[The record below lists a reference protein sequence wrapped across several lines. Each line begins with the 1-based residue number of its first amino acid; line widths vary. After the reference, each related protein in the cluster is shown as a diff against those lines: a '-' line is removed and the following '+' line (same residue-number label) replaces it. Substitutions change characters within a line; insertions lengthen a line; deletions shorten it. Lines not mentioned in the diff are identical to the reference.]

1 MDRTRKLQIETNIT
15 NDSKE
20 ISPEKKSFINKLYL
34 DPIESLNK
42 KLAETKSKGFHIK
55 TDVSKTNT
63 EYSSSMGTTQP
74 LNTGMSIPPVKN
86 LRNLNMN
93 RTQGNVIMQNW
104 ETAKNIPSDIGE
116 FIHFPVLVDR
126 NKLKLGMDPNFQQ
139 GLSYTTTRNFKFSKN
154 KIRKDGEKLLKSLYT
169 KENVDNMALT
179 MPTNY
184 HFSQQNTQTNY
195 VSFPTSEDAKKEI
208 DKNLMTFQK
217 KREKPRDLILKT
229 TSEEVEESVSSEIQ
243 PKFFSPKNQMA
254 MTLMTPQPPKM
265 NAEGGKISKLIDF
278 STFNKHLYLKDN
290 DFLYA
295 KRVGGV
301 MDYMLCSYQEINKKS
316 KISSNVVQL
325 KKKKLEPI
333 KKKATT
339 VEYITISKNTVL
351 HYQRGVPVVY
361 SIQEW
366 IDNYNK
372 YKLLMKIPL
381 FKNFRNAKLFDS
393 WRRFYRK
400 TKRQYYTEKLK
411 KSFFFVDKHLLNGIL
426 EARSALKPM
435 NVYNIFDMK
444 LTTSVLLNKFNELH
458 KYNLMTTEKKI
469 NQFRTIVK
477 NIITTACNNSY
488 QEYKTLKKITL
499 DDNTMVGNDDKNKQN
514 SGNNNTSKT
523 SKDNNKKDNNEIN
536 IQNFIKNAIPY
547 AQDATRKTHYKK
559 LLRYIRVMDYIFNE
573 SKFETI
579 KFSLE
584 LLVKKFKRLYECY
597 LNHWVDPPLII
608 TKILCMGDKIYYNP
622 SIRFIYE
629 AIFDNFI
636 QETIYTV
643 IYKKN
648 FIEPQEFPKYMSCYE
663 EVFEISIDQNGN
675 LNSRIKE
682 TEHIN
687 ELFDSLQEN
696 FDLCH
701 KELNKEV
708 EKLRP
713 ILENYLKNSK
723 ISFVDLERNSTPNQL
738 KELLAEFQEKE
749 KIVKKIKPIVNIGI
763 FEFQL
768 DDLLDMVSDAP
779 RQWIEKMNKVIPNVL
794 TTKMKNSIERMSKHL
809 TQLSV
814 NPTDVS
820 SFIQLKKAVEAC
832 NKEKQLHEDMSNDI
846 LDLQTIIDAN
856 KEIKLQEY
864 DNKLSIELK
873 DTSVKYDRKLD
884 STSYFIDNNIQQFR
898 VDLKNEITKF
908 DDKIKGMM
916 SELNNDVL
924 NTYNEDPFN
933 AIDYLEENSLKIK
946 KSLMM
951 KEKYQQQEE
960 DLELDETMRSNFENL
975 DNLVY
980 EQDLKMSLWNSV
992 KEFQDKAREW
1002 ENEKVMKINLPE
1014 MKDLIKKWLH
1024 LCEVAIV
1031 DIDIPQVPLEL
1042 KKRVQVYEQLLPVI
1056 EAIQNQNIIL
1066 VPHLLG
1072 ILNDLL
1078 KIEIKEE
1085 HPITLYDAK
1094 NLPDIF
1100 EKIPDIKELNFR
1112 ANEEKRLNDI
1122 IKTVR
1127 ESFYP
1132 RNIPVL
1138 STYNKQDFDKEFEF
1152 VEENLQMLNKLYLNK
1167 YYGCIYEQLNKLTQE
1182 FNKYYKF
1189 LTNFIYYQKYVQKS
1203 AGIMENQDFMKT
1215 MQAEHKRL
1223 LNENQKKNFLN
1234 NWKDNRSIQ
1243 KFLDHAYEKQIGILN
1258 YIIQS
1263 YEKEYK
1269 AISQFFKMKRN
1280 EIPKF
1285 YALSDNDL
1293 NEIYRERES
1302 KEIKQKMIIKMYP
1315 WIKTINIG
1323 DDQDEFIKF
1332 ITMDGEEVQ
1341 FKYAKNRTL
1350 KELIEFLE
1358 MCLIRKLKDNFKSFK
1373 KEYETSIKS
1382 KGNKKPKEIINEL
1395 ILNKD
1400 NLAQGIFNCMFYSC
1414 MDNLEKALQQPDEAF
1429 DKLFDLY
1436 NEIKDERIVE
1446 FFNLMKNKDTTEI
1459 QKRILINAIFLLNY
1473 TKTIIENLIRDDV
1486 TSTNDFNYAKLIIP
1500 KIENDSF
1507 ILHFLSF
1514 TLEYGYEYVGLQNNF
1529 LIMPES
1535 EKMYLSLAQT
1545 INYKKPFHFYGLSN
1559 QTKKETLK
1567 VIANLCGRRINY
1579 FYATSYFDL
1588 NAFNKLYSV
1597 NKKTGC
1603 WLCIDECQN
1612 IKYDLLEILA
1622 NRVAEI
1628 YRIMQTSG
1636 IEEDDFS
1643 GSEEKS
1649 IIKLHVFFYREL
1661 SCHFPYNKNEVPKII
1676 KNYYRHIAIP
1686 KIDYEF
1692 YLNQVLTNFN
1702 WENHDE
1708 ITNKILYIL
1717 NYVSNKMTVMKKQN
1731 LIMKFILE
1739 IIDDINKNILT
1750 IEKSEIKLYIRNLI
1764 KKLFIHLLKE
1774 EEIEDFRK
1782 VLNEVFEMKDYKED
1796 LPDEKNLNESQ
1807 EEKNETEEEKIMNNA
1822 IKEVFNL
1829 FKIKSTYLEEQI
1841 RYLYSAI
1848 NNFNNFVL
1856 CGDPISGKTII
1867 LNLLHEVSKRLH
1879 EQNKNKYPKILNV
1892 HLFPKS
1898 KKSFTFFAENKV
1910 ERAYRFNN
1918 NYFYN
1923 MISMFDEDYKESLE
1937 KLNSHYSQYI
1947 GYKILEEDAEF
1958 TPEILEKKFKTL
1970 EEEYQ
1975 KEEEQ
1980 QANNIFLKDKNI
1992 NEEVKAYK
2000 NLILDGQIDDTW
2012 IEHINNFYDK
2022 ENFLSL
2028 PNGDKINF
2036 RSNFKLFFETI
2047 NLKNTPPSFLTKQ
2060 IIIYCSQEKNKWE
2073 SILYNWIEINKK
2085 ISENPTLKNYIRGLF
2100 ENYLPRIQDFIE
2112 NNKITSIN
2120 VTPNY
2125 ILKTLITIFDSIFP
2139 MFNFEDVKIGRRNFN
2154 ITPKIE
2160 IIKKCSLSIFIFS
2173 CTWTINLLSNFVIK
2187 QKIEKLISDIFKADD
2202 LKGPIFDY
2210 YIDENTNDFEL
2221 WTNILKDPYY
2231 NITFEKGAK
2240 INYGN
2245 IFVHTQETIPYFW
2258 VCSKLIDLNIAF
2270 YLNGKENS
2278 GKTSLVNII
2287 LDKKEEEELEI
2298 KKIKILNSYNK
2309 TPEEV
2314 EEYIFKNITTIKR
2327 DLFGDQFLKQ
2337 TCVFIDDLNMNI
2349 KKDKYGTSNLLEFLR
2364 EISQYKYVY
2373 DSKNNENRFLK
2384 KFSLVCC
2391 GNLSSYPYDE
2401 QFNRFLNNLILV
2413 TFVTSEDYFIS
2424 IFKPCLEFHLRQYI
2438 PNTSGITSNQYLQAS
2453 MKLYNFIKQ
2462 EIKQEQKKL
2471 HVKFGIRDVMK
2482 IIQSFHDFS
2491 FRQQS
2496 EPYPDY
2502 LKKIFFYESTMTY
2515 ESKLNKKEDR
2525 IIFRNKICEAYSSV
2539 FKQDKVNVED
2549 IYTEQ
2554 WDKNEGYAFCTDFNN
2569 FNGDNNEM
2577 IKELCFINNK
2587 QILMDY
2593 IKSKIDI
2600 FYRTKDIRNKSYIKI
2615 TEQNLIYVIQILK
2628 NFEQNNQN
2636 LILIGKEYTG
2646 KKNLFEL
2653 ACFLAEI
2660 DIIEI
2665 DNTFFFDT
2673 TKTKAQ
2679 FMSQIITPFLT
2690 NVTHKN
2696 KRSVLYIPPSVTVD
2710 YVKEIIVK
2718 LLDYKEIIN
2727 NFVFVDIQ
2735 NFGEITEE
2743 ETIERLSKNISIC
2756 FDVIPKTKEYAE
2768 LFSNYPSITKSSN
2781 IVYFHSWKK
2790 EDMVSFMG
2798 INYKQLEIKD
2808 EIKNN
2813 LYEIFIEIFN
2823 YTNSKYHS
2831 LKKSVGDWV
2840 SLDQKNFCDVCEFFS
2855 SKYSE
2860 YKNILTER
2868 QNKYNEAFTII
2879 DKVKALMERANQDI
2893 EEANPKKAELDKFN
2907 DEQKKIL
2914 GEKQKIK
2921 NAGRTKKVNLDK
2933 VVAGLNTQLNDEKNQ
2948 LDAVLL
2954 PFEEAIIKV
2963 TNYLNR
2969 ATQNDMTEVKNTWDS
2984 FNLGK
2989 FIITKICESFKEPCE
3004 SWDVIKKTLDVKLIK
3019 NLVAANPTKNK
3030 DKKKLMNLTKEITT
3044 NADFIAGG
3052 ENKYNKPYKLCSV
3065 LCDFF
3070 NVLKNYYNEL
3080 DKQKD
3085 IIEKINKTKEEIE
3098 ANQKE
3103 IKSIINEVNIIEN
3116 DIAEIDKI
3124 MIEVDAKK
3132 HNINDHLL
3140 KLKAMNDCF
3149 SNFVTTASEKLQVW
3163 KSRKENI
3170 DIILNNFEFYLMV
3183 ISFYVFFAPPLT
3195 YKARKEYK
3203 EYLYSFDKK
3212 LKLENIKQINIYSI
3226 FAEVLD
3232 SSEKDNEFCSS
3243 IGQYDEFLSDNFT
3256 MMYIMKDRIPY
3267 ILDNMH
3273 MSPEIISTFL
3283 EMKNPKVI
3291 VRTNYNGLNE
3301 QGEMFD
3307 KIESAMKNG
3316 SVLFIEQCE
3325 EGIYNIM
3332 ENLITDKFIYNAE
3345 SGKNSY
3351 LIRGKKIIKNPK
3363 FKLYFIRSKP
3373 KSQINPKVLENCYL
3387 INFKCPKYIIKDYIY
3402 NSICKE
3408 QNPSLYQTVIKTKSS
3423 VNKDQFRLF
3432 ELEKKLLDYNKK
3444 IDLSYDLEK
3453 LDYNQS
3459 LLNKYKIEADNHTA
3473 LVTQIKLDKI
3483 RLNIFKEKLRRYDCI
3498 SEDGSQIY
3506 KLFYTFFN
3514 TDVIYMLPVEYIS
3527 ELIKQFFR
3535 NKFDLEKN
3543 LVKKYGKK
3551 EKNKKEEV
3559 KNDEEDEQD
3568 NDNDLENDNENDNDN
3583 EQDQENEGEE
3593 EEKEKDEQKI
3603 LEEELDALKKDKD
3616 DYPTYKVENA
3626 PELVIFLYNKI
3637 QKIYD
3642 INTKKFLLLLLL
3654 FFGMKQKDEIPSEF
3668 KKILQNI
3675 NSIYFKRNLDKENF
3689 NYKSPIKQVDDFTWN
3704 CLRQINDCSSYIF
3717 AILIDHMENH
3727 TEQWEN
3733 YLDDDEILI
3742 ETKFKLTDEDLASTV
3757 NPFTKF
3763 TFFSILKTHL
3773 SDTLISSTIKDIL
3786 NNEDN
3791 PFIVNNKDPEFDND
3805 DEEKAIILEK
3815 TKTLSEVFFK
3825 NMNTEHKPII
3835 IIDKQDGEIIYQKE
3849 IKEFYLKKLKH
3860 SAMNNRERDEAKEN
3874 ITINDNVSFK
3884 EITPTKPEFANV
3896 ELDLIHSS
3904 MKNGGVIFIKNC
3916 NLVKDA
3922 VIKIIE
3928 DIRDSNVSLN
3938 ENFKLILYM
3947 DNNHVFPNIFYS
3959 SCYFINRDMLLL
3971 SQMKNYMLDLVQEI
3985 PIELF
3990 NTFMNSSNN
3999 NISAYYLKKLYIFFT
4014 VVYCILVEYNIMNP
4028 NILKIPITYTRR
4040 EYYMCLEYVL
4050 DLINSLPEEKQKE
4063 LQNIDNIFGFTY
4075 ESLIKMINDAFIYS
4089 KLITRKDTNKV
4100 EKLLQNIFEN
4110 CSFMKNDNLFIY
4122 NDFALMNINEKL
4134 YPLNNESPRQ
4144 SIEVHNKTIS
4154 SNNILVNMNN
4164 APKYHIPKSALLEQL
4179 ENIPNEVYYSLLYG
4193 ISKSMCDDETD
4204 KIIYDFYEKVSK
4216 PKIIYKNIS
4225 IKNKIDINKIV
4236 EKIAEF
4242 KKLLPDMLNTTEA
4255 NNALFKVNKYNE
4267 LSNPLDECL
4276 TQEIN
4281 NYNNFL
4287 TSLYADM
4294 ANILSIIDGHM
4305 FLVSEYQEIIN
4316 DLKENK
4322 VPKKWSLSKNGKSSY
4337 NTIDSWLNR
4346 IKYIFSEFNKWI
4358 SEGFLNIYDLSIFS
4372 NETLFMTLLP
4382 IHFQKKLPEKK
4393 SKLIS
4398 SDKIKLNFKLTKI
4411 EPNEE
4416 ITEEKLKEIK
4426 KANFG
4431 QDFLLIKG
4439 LKITGFK
4446 GHQENP
4452 RDVKSYHE
4460 LDSNEINSLIKK
4472 GEKIYDLLP
4481 VICVSYTV
4489 KEFQLDTK
4497 MNKREEKS
4505 DDEDEEDEGSMDDK
4519 DEKFGVGLAG
4529 KIKNEIKSERKIK
4542 KTEIKAVEENKKID
4556 IKETKEVNLVQK
4568 TKIRYYKKH
4577 CKLDVPFQEE
4587 INEDIYEINEPFG
4600 TIEIKFDCDKYR
4612 QEEYFINKNI
4622 KLILDK

>member
-1 MDRTRKLQIETNIT
+1 MDKTRNLYINTNTT

-42 KLAETKSKGFHIK
+42 KLAETKSRGFHLK

-63 EYSSSMGTTQP
+63 EYSSMGGTTQH
-74 LNTGMSIPPVKN
+74 LNTGMTMPPVNN

-104 ETAKNIPSDIGE
+104 ETVKNIPNDIGE

-126 NKLKLGMDPNFQQ
+126 KKLKLGMEQNNQGQ
-139 GLSYTTTRNFKFSKN
+139 GLSHTTTRNFKFSKN
-154 KIRKDGEKLLKSLYT
+154 KIRKDGEKLLKSLYV
-169 KENVDNMALT
+169 KEHTDNMALT
-179 MPTNY
+179 MPSNI

-217 KREKPRDLILKT
+217 KPKDLIIKT
-229 TSEEVEESVSSEIQ
+229 TTEEEVESVSSELQ

-254 MTLMTPQPPKM
+254 MTMMTPPPPKI
-265 NAEGGKISKLIDF
+265 NLESSKTSKLIDF

-301 MDYMLCSYQEINKKS
+301 MEYILCSYQEINKKS

-325 KKKKLEPI
+325 KKKKLNPI
-333 KKKATT
+333 KKKINT

-381 FKNFRNAKLFDS
+381 FKNFKNAKLFDS

-426 EARSALKPM
+426 EVRSSLKPM
-435 NVYNIFDMK
+435 SIYNIFDMK
-444 LTTSVLLNKFNELH
+444 LVMPVLLNKFNELH
-458 KYNLMTTEKKI
+458 KYNLIQTEKKI
-469 NQFRTIVK
+469 NQFRTMVK
-477 NIITTACNNSY
+477 NIISHACNSSY
-488 QEYKTLKKITL
+488 QEYKALKKITL
-499 DDNTMVGNDDKNKQN
+499 DDNTMVGNEDKNQN
-514 SGNNNTSKT
+514 SENNNSESKNNN
-523 SKDNNKKDNNEIN
+523 DNKKKDNNEIN

-579 KFSLE
+579 QFSLE

-597 LNHWVDPPLII
+597 LNRWVDPPMII

-629 AIFDNFI
+629 ALFDNFI

-663 EVFEISIDQNGN
+663 EVFEVSIDQNGN
-675 LNSRIKE
+675 LNNRIKE

-687 ELFDSLQEN
+687 ELFESLREN
-696 FDLCH
+696 FELCH

-723 ISFVDLERNSTPNQL
+723 ISFPDLEKNSTPNQL
-738 KELLAEFQEKE
+738 KELYAEFQEE
-749 KIVKKIKPIVNIGI
+749 ELIVKKIKPIINIGI

-768 DDLLDMVSDAP
+768 DDLLDMVSNAP

-794 TTKMKNSIERMSKHL
+794 TTKMKNSIDRMSKRL
-809 TQLSV
+809 TELNV
-814 NPTDVS
+814 NPTDVT

-832 NKEKQLHEDMSNDI
+832 NKEKQEHENVSNDI
-846 LDLQTIIDAN
+846 IDLQAIIDNN

-898 VDLKNEITKF
+898 VDLRNEITKF

-916 SELNNDVL
+916 SELNNDIL
-924 NTYNEDPFN
+924 NTYDEDPFN

-960 DLELDETMRSNFENL
+960 DLELDETMKSNFENL

-980 EQDLKMSLWNSV
+980 EQDLKMNLWNSV
-992 KEFQDKAREW
+992 KAFQDKSREW

-1014 MKDLIKKWLH
+1014 MKELIKKWLH

-1042 KKRVQVYEQLLPVI
+1042 KKRVQIYEQLLPVI

-1078 KIEIKEE
+1078 KTEIKEE
-1085 HPITLYDAK
+1085 HPISLYDVK

-1100 EKIPDIKELNFR
+1100 DKIPDIKELNFR
-1112 ANEEKRLNDI
+1112 ANEEKRLHDV

-1189 LTNFIYYQKYVQKS
+1189 LTHFIYYQKYIQKS

-1234 NWKDNRSIQ
+1234 NWKDNRNIQ

-1269 AISQFFKMKRN
+1269 AISQFFKLKRN

-1285 YALSDNDL
+1285 YILSDNDL
-1293 NEIYRERES
+1293 NEFYRERES
-1302 KEIKQKMIIKMYP
+1302 KEVKQKMIIKMYP
-1315 WIKTINIG
+1315 WIKKINIG

-1332 ITMDGEEVQ
+1332 ETLDGEEIQ

-1358 MCLIRKLKDNFKSFK
+1358 MCLIKKLKDNFKSFK
-1373 KEYETSIKS
+1373 KEYETSVKS
-1382 KGNKKPKEIINEL
+1382 KSNKKPKEIINEL

-1400 NLAQGIFNCMFYSC
+1400 NLAQGIFNCLFYSC
-1414 MDNLEKALQQPDEAF
+1414 MDNLDKSLQQPDEAF

-1436 NEIKDERIVE
+1436 NEIKDDRIVE
-1446 FFNLMKNKDTTEI
+1446 LFNLMKKNDITEI
-1459 QKRILINAIFLLNY
+1459 QKRILINSIFLLNY

-1486 TSTNDFNYAKLIIP
+1486 TSTNDFNYCKLIIP

-1545 INYKKPFHFYGLSN
+1545 INYKKPFHLYGLSN

-1579 FYATSYFDL
+1579 FYATTYFDL
-1588 NAFNKLYSV
+1588 EAFNKIYLA
-1597 NKKTGC
+1597 NKKSGC

-1612 IKYDLLEILA
+1612 MKYDLLEILA

-1661 SCHFPYNKNEVPKII
+1661 SCHIPYNKDSVPKII
-1676 KNYYRHIAIP
+1676 KNYYRHIALP
-1686 KIDYEF
+1686 KMDYEF
-1692 YLNQVLTNFN
+1692 YLNQILTNFN
-1702 WENHDE
+1702 WDNHDE

-1717 NYVSNKMTVMKKQN
+1717 NYASNKMSIMKKQN

-1764 KKLFIHLLKE
+1764 KRLFIYLLKE

-1782 VLNEVFEMKDYKED
+1782 VLNEVFEMKDYKGD
-1796 LPDEKNLNESQ
+1796 LPEEKNVNESQ
-1807 EEKNETEEEKIMNNA
+1807 EVPNETEEEKKMNSA
-1822 IKEVFNL
+1822 IKEVFSIY
-1829 FKIKSTYLEEQI
+1829 KIKSNYLEEQI
-1841 RYLYSAI
+1841 KYLYSAI
-1848 NNFNNFVL
+1848 NNFNNFIL
-1856 CGDPISGKTII
+1856 CGNPLSGKTII

-1879 EQNKNKYPKILNV
+1879 EQNKNKYAKILNV

-1898 KKSFTFFAENKV
+1898 KKTFKFFAENKV
-1910 ERAYRFNN
+1910 ERCYRFYN

-1923 MISMFDEDYKESLE
+1923 MISMFDDESKESLE

-1947 GYKILEEDAEF
+1947 GYKVLEEDVEF

-1980 QANNIFLKDKNI
+1980 QANNIFLKDKNV
-1992 NEEVKAYK
+1992 NDEEKIFK

-2012 IEHINNFYDK
+2012 IEYINNFYDK

-2028 PNGDKINF
+2028 ANGDKINF
-2036 RSNFKLFFETI
+2036 RTNFKLFFETI
-2047 NLKNTPPSFLTKQ
+2047 NLKNTPPSFLTNQ

-2073 SILYNWIEINKK
+2073 SILYNWIEVNKK
-2085 ISENPTLKNYIRGLF
+2085 ISENATLKNYIRGLF

-2112 NNKITSIN
+2112 NNKITSLNI
-2120 VTPNY
+2120 TPNY

-2154 ITPKIE
+2154 MTPKIE

-2221 WTNILKDPYY
+2221 WSNILKDPYY
-2231 NITFEKGAK
+2231 NVTFEKGEK
-2240 INYGN
+2240 INYSN
-2245 IFVHTQETIPYFW
+2245 IFIHTQETIPYFW

-2278 GKTSLVNII
+2278 GKTSLINAL

-2327 DLFGDQFLKQ
+2327 DLFGDQFQKQ
-2337 TCVFIDDLNMNI
+2337 TCIFIDDLNMNI
-2349 KKDKYGTSNLLEFLR
+2349 NKDKYGTSNLLEFLR

-2384 KFSLVCC
+2384 KFSLICC
-2391 GNLSSYPYDE
+2391 GNLSGYPYDE

-2413 TFVTSEDYFIS
+2413 TFVTSDDYFIS

-2438 PNTSGITSNQYLQAS
+2438 PNTSGITSNQYLQAT
-2453 MKLYNFIKQ
+2453 MKLYNFIKN
-2462 EIKQEQKKL
+2462 EIKQEPKKL
-2471 HVKFGIRDVMK
+2471 HVKFGIHDIIK

-2491 FRQQS
+2491 FRQQN

-2502 LKKIFFYESTMTY
+2502 LKKLFFYESTMTY

-2539 FKQDKVNVED
+2539 FKQDKVTVED

-2569 FNGDNNEM
+2569 FNEDNNEM

-2587 QILMDY
+2587 KILMDY
-2593 IKSKIDI
+2593 IKSKIDL
-2600 FYRTKDIRNKSYIKI
+2600 FYRTKDIKNKSYIKL
-2615 TEQNLIYVIQILK
+2615 TEQNLLYVIQIL
-2628 NFEQNNQN
+2628 NSFEQDNQN
-2636 LILIGKEYTG
+2636 LILIGKEFTG

-2679 FMSQIITPFLT
+2679 FLNQIINPFLI

-2696 KRSVLYIPPSVTVD
+2696 KRSVLYIPPSVTIN

-2743 ETIERLSKNISIC
+2743 ETIERLSKNLSIC
-2756 FDVIPKTKEYAE
+2756 FDIIPKTKEYAE
-2768 LFSNYPSITKSSN
+2768 ILSNYPSIAKKSN

-2790 EDMVSFMG
+2790 EDMISYMG
-2798 INYKQLEIKD
+2798 INYKQLELKD
-2808 EIKNN
+2808 DIKNN
-2813 LYEIFIEIFN
+2813 FYEIFIEIFN
-2823 YTNSKYHS
+2823 YTNEQYHN
-2831 LKKSVGDWV
+2831 LRRGLGDWV
-2840 SLDQKNFCDVCEFFS
+2840 TLNQKNFCDVCEFFS
-2855 SKYSE
+2855 MKYSE
-2860 YKNILTER
+2860 YKNILIER

-2893 EEANPKKAELDKFN
+2893 EEANPSKAELDKFN
-2907 DEQKKIL
+2907 EEQKKIL
-2914 GEKQKIK
+2914 AEKQKIK

-2948 LDAVLL
+2948 LEAILL
-2954 PFEEAIIKV
+2954 PYEEAIIKT

-2969 ATQNDMTEVKNTWDS
+2969 VNNNDMTEVKNTWDS

-2989 FIITKICESFKEPCE
+2989 FIITKICECLKEPCE
-3004 SWDVIKKTLDVKLIK
+3004 SWDVIKKNLDVKLIK
-3019 NLVAANPTKNK
+3019 NLIAANPSKNK
-3030 DKKKLMNLTKEITT
+3030 DKKKLMNITKEITS

-3052 ENKYNKPYKLCSV
+3052 ENKYNKPFKLCTI
-3065 LCDFF
+3065 LCEFF
-3070 NVLKNYYNEL
+3070 NMCKNYYIEL
-3080 DKQKD
+3080 DKQKE
-3085 IIEKINKTKEEIE
+3085 IIEKIDKLKEEIE
-3098 ANQKE
+3098 VNQNE

-3116 DIAEIDKI
+3116 EIAEIDKI
-3124 MIEVDAKK
+3124 MIENETKK
-3132 HNINDHLL
+3132 HNINGHLL

-3149 SNFVTTASEKLQVW
+3149 TSFVQTANEKLKVW
-3163 KSRKENI
+3163 KERKENI
-3170 DIILNNFEFYLMV
+3170 DIILTNYDFYLMV
-3183 ISFYVFFAPPLT
+3183 ISFYIYFAPPMT
-3195 YKARKEYK
+3195 YKARKSYK
-3203 EYLYSFDKK
+3203 DYLYSFDKK
-3212 LKLENIKQINIYSI
+3212 LNLENIKKINIYTI
-3226 FAEVLD
+3226 FSEVLD
-3232 SSEKDNEFCSS
+3232 SSDKDNEFCAS
-3243 IGQYDEFLSDNFT
+3243 IGQYDEFLADNFT
-3256 MMYIMKDRIPY
+3256 MMYIMKNRIPY
-3267 ILDNMH
+3267 IL
-3273 MSPEIISTFL
+3273 STEIISTFL
-3283 EMKNPKVI
+3283 ELKNPKVI
-3291 VRTNYNGLNE
+3291 VKTNYNGLNE

-3325 EGIYNIM
+3325 EDIYHIM
-3332 ENLITDKFIYNAE
+3332 ENLINDKFIYNAE

-3363 FKLYFIRSKP
+3363 FKLYFIKSKP
-3373 KSQINPKVLENCYL
+3373 KSKINPKVLDNCYL

-3444 IDLSYDLEK
+3444 IDLTYDLEK

-3459 LLNKYKIEADNHTA
+3459 LLDKYKIEAQNHTK

-3483 RLNIFKEKLRRYDCI
+3483 RLNIYKEQLRRYNCI

-3514 TDVIYMLPVEYIS
+3514 LDVLYMLPLEFIS

-3543 LVKKYGKK
+3543 LIKKYGKK
-3551 EKNKKEEV
+3551 EKNKNEEEE
-3559 KNDEEDEQD
+3559 KNDEQD
-3568 NDNDLENDNENDNDN
+3568 NDDENDNENENENDGEK
-3583 EQDQENEGEE
+3583 EQDNEGEE
-3593 EEKEKDEQKI
+3593 EEKEKDEQKV
-3603 LEEELDALKKDKD
+3603 LEEELEALKKDKS

-3626 PELVIFLYNKI
+3626 PELVLFLYNKI
-3637 QKIYD
+3637 EKIYD
-3642 INTKKFLLLLLL
+3642 INIKKYLLLLLL

-3675 NSIYFKRNLDKENF
+3675 QTIYFKHQLDKENF
-3689 NYKSPIKQVDDFTWN
+3689 NYKSPISKIDDFTWN
-3704 CLRQINDCSSYIF
+3704 CLREINDNSSYIF
-3717 AILIDHMENH
+3717 SILIDHMENH
-3727 TEQWEN
+3727 KEQWEN
-3733 YLDDDEILI
+3733 YLDDEEILI
-3742 ETKFKLTDEDLASTV
+3742 ETKFKLLDEDLSSTV

-3763 TFFSILKTHL
+3763 TFFSIIKSHL
-3773 SDTLISSTIKDIL
+3773 SDTL
-3786 NNEDN
+3786 N
-3791 PFIVNNKDPEFDND
+3791 FFND
-3805 DEEKAIILEK
+3805 K
-3815 TKTLSEVFFK
+3815 
-3825 NMNTEHKPII
+3825 
-3835 IIDKQDGEIIYQKE
+3835 
-3849 IKEFYLKKLKH
+3849 
-3860 SAMNNRERDEAKEN
+3860 
-3874 ITINDNVSFK
+3874 
-3884 EITPTKPEFANV
+3884 
-3896 ELDLIHSS
+3896 
-3904 MKNGGVIFIKNC
+3904 
-3916 NLVKDA
+3916 
-3922 VIKIIE
+3922 
-3928 DIRDSNVSLN
+3928 
-3938 ENFKLILYM
+3938 
-3947 DNNHVFPNIFYS
+3947 
-3959 SCYFINRDMLLL
+3959 
-3971 SQMKNYMLDLVQEI
+3971 
-3985 PIELF
+3985 
-3990 NTFMNSSNN
+3990 
-3999 NISAYYLKKLYIFFT
+3999 
-4014 VVYCILVEYNIMNP
+4014 
-4028 NILKIPITYTRR
+4028 
-4040 EYYMCLEYVL
+4040 
-4050 DLINSLPEEKQKE
+4050 
-4063 LQNIDNIFGFTY
+4063 
-4075 ESLIKMINDAFIYS
+4075 
-4089 KLITRKDTNKV
+4089 
-4100 EKLLQNIFEN
+4100 
-4110 CSFMKNDNLFIY
+4110 
-4122 NDFALMNINEKL
+4122 
-4134 YPLNNESPRQ
+4134 
-4144 SIEVHNKTIS
+4144 
-4154 SNNILVNMNN
+4154 
-4164 APKYHIPKSALLEQL
+4164 
-4179 ENIPNEVYYSLLYG
+4179 
-4193 ISKSMCDDETD
+4193 
-4204 KIIYDFYEKVSK
+4204 
-4216 PKIIYKNIS
+4216 
-4225 IKNKIDINKIV
+4225 
-4236 EKIAEF
+4236 
-4242 KKLLPDMLNTTEA
+4242 
-4255 NNALFKVNKYNE
+4255 
-4267 LSNPLDECL
+4267 
-4276 TQEIN
+4276 
-4281 NYNNFL
+4281 
-4287 TSLYADM
+4287 
-4294 ANILSIIDGHM
+4294 
-4305 FLVSEYQEIIN
+4305 
-4316 DLKENK
+4316 
-4322 VPKKWSLSKNGKSSY
+4322 
-4337 NTIDSWLNR
+4337 
-4346 IKYIFSEFNKWI
+4346 
-4358 SEGFLNIYDLSIFS
+4358 
-4372 NETLFMTLLP
+4372 
-4382 IHFQKKLPEKK
+4382 
-4393 SKLIS
+4393 
-4398 SDKIKLNFKLTKI
+4398 
-4411 EPNEE
+4411 
-4416 ITEEKLKEIK
+4416 
-4426 KANFG
+4426 
-4431 QDFLLIKG
+4431 
-4439 LKITGFK
+4439 
-4446 GHQENP
+4446 
-4452 RDVKSYHE
+4452 
-4460 LDSNEINSLIKK
+4460 
-4472 GEKIYDLLP
+4472 
-4481 VICVSYTV
+4481 
-4489 KEFQLDTK
+4489 
-4497 MNKREEKS
+4497 
-4505 DDEDEEDEGSMDDK
+4505 
-4519 DEKFGVGLAG
+4519 
-4529 KIKNEIKSERKIK
+4529 
-4542 KTEIKAVEENKKID
+4542 
-4556 IKETKEVNLVQK
+4556 
-4568 TKIRYYKKH
+4568 
-4577 CKLDVPFQEE
+4577 
-4587 INEDIYEINEPFG
+4587 
-4600 TIEIKFDCDKYR
+4600 
-4612 QEEYFINKNI
+4612 
-4622 KLILDK
+4622 